1 MVSTRTADLLS
12 IVQSGLKPRAINSKK
27 IIVVGAGMAGL
38 VAGYELKRAGHDVK
52 ILEARERVGGRIL
65 TLREPFSNGLYAEA
79 GAMRLPST
87 HKLVHTY
94 AQKLGVQTTG
104 FTRANPNSFFYINGR
119 KHLRSEVEHD
129 PASLGLDFAGPK
141 GDRTVVQLWGDLI
154 HQTAE
159 RLEADAGYWD
169 ELRNRY
175 GDYSFYNFLRSQQW
189 STDAISAFALIEGLE
204 TILDTA
210 ILHVLQLELQ
220 WLGADMTRIV
230 GGMDRL
236 PMAFL
241 PELEDHIQFGAEMVA
256 LDYTADSVTIHYR
269 NHAAGPNLVAGDFAI
284 VTLPYSVLRFVD
296 VLKPFSPGKQ
306 IAVRQLHYIDATKVF
321 LQCRRRFWEEDDGLF
336 GGATITDL
344 PIRQIHYPD
353 HNRETKQG
361 VLMGSYTY
369 GEEAKRW
376 TSRSP
381 EDRVAQTLKYVAM
394 IHPQVTREYE
404 KGVSKVWSEDEF
416 SGGAFAVFEPGEE
429 ARLSAYLATPEGPIH
444 FAGEHTSYKKRQWI
458 EGAVESGL
466 RTAQEVHERSLRQT
480 QDRR

>member
-1 MVSTRTADLLS
+1 MAPMRTADLLS
-12 IVQSGLKPRAINSKK
+12 IVQSGLQPRAINPRK
-27 IIVVGAGMAGL
+27 IIVIGAGMAGL

-65 TLREPFSNGLYAEA
+65 TLREPFSDGLYAEA

-87 HKLVHTY
+87 HKFVQAY
-94 AQKLGVQTTG
+94 IQKLGLQTSE
-104 FTRANPNSFFYINGR
+104 FTKANPNSFFYINGH
-119 KHLRSEVEHD
+119 KHFRSEVEHD
-129 PASLGLDFAGPK
+129 PASLGFDFAGPN
-141 GDRTVVQLWGDLI
+141 GDQTVIQLWGDLI
-154 HQTAE
+154 QHTAE
-159 RLEADAGYWD
+159 RLEADAEYWD
-169 ELRNRY
+169 ELRSRY

-189 STDAISAFALIEGLE
+189 STDAISALALIEGLE
-204 TILDTA
+204 TVFDTSF
-210 ILHVLQLELQ
+210 LHILQLELQ
-220 WLGADMTRIV
+220 WLGADMTQIV

-241 PELEDHIQFGAEMVA
+241 PELENRIQFGAEMVA

-269 NHAAGPNLVAGDFAI
+269 SHAGLDLVTGDFAI
-284 VTLPYSVLRFVD
+284 VTMPYSVLRFVD

-306 IAVRQLHYIDATKVF
+306 MVLRQLHYVNAMKVF
-321 LQCRRRFWEEDDGLF
+321 LQCRRRFWEEDEGLF
-336 GGATITDL
+336 GGSTITDL
-344 PIRQIHYPD
+344 PIRQIQYPD

-369 GEEAKRW
+369 GEEANRW

-381 EDRVAQTLKYVAM
+381 EDRVTQTLKYVAM

-404 KGVSKVWSEDEF
+404 KGVFKVWSEDKF

-429 ARLSAYLATPEGPIH
+429 ARLSTHIVTPEGPIH
-444 FAGEHTSYKKRQWI
+444 FAGEHTSFKKRTWI

-466 RTAQEVHERSLRQT
+466 RAAQEVHERSLIAAS
-480 QDRR
+480 

>member
-1 MVSTRTADLLS
+1 MAPMRTADLLS
-12 IVQSGLKPRAINSKK
+12 IVESGLQPRAIKPKK

-52 ILEARERVGGRIL
+52 ILEARERVGGRVL

-87 HKLVHTY
+87 HKLVQAY
-94 AQKLGVQTTG
+94 VQKLGLQTTG
-104 FTRANPNSFFYINGR
+104 FTKANPNSFFYINGHR
-119 KHLRSEVEHD
+119 HLRSEVEHD
-129 PASLGLDFAGPK
+129 PASLGFDFAGPN
-141 GDRTVVQLWGDLI
+141 GDQTVIQLWRDLI
-154 HQTAE
+154 HHTAE

-169 ELRNRY
+169 ELRNQY
-175 GDYSFYNFLRSQQW
+175 GDYSFYSFLRSQQW
-189 STDAISAFALIEGLE
+189 SADAISALALIDGLE
-204 TILDTA
+204 TVFDTSF
-210 ILHVLQLELQ
+210 LHILQLELQ
-220 WLGADMTRIV
+220 WLGTNMTQIV

-241 PELEDHIQFGAEMVA
+241 PELENRIQFGAEMVA

-269 NHAAGPNLVAGDFAI
+269 SPAGLDLATGDFAI
-284 VTLPYSVLRFVD
+284 VTMPYSVLRFVD

-306 IAVRQLHYIDATKVF
+306 MVLRQLYYVNAMKVF
-321 LQCRRRFWEEDDGLF
+321 FQCRRRFWEEDDGLF
-336 GGATITDL
+336 GGSTITDL
-344 PIRQIHYPD
+344 PIRQIQYPD

-369 GEEAKRW
+369 GEEANRW

-381 EDRVAQTLKYVAM
+381 EDRVTQTLKYVAM
-394 IHPQVTREYE
+394 IHPQVTKESE
-404 KGVSKVWSEDEF
+404 KGVFKVWSEDKF

-429 ARLSAYLATPEGPIH
+429 ARLSAHIATPEGPIH
-444 FAGEHTSYKKRQWI
+444 FAGEHTSSKKRVWI

-466 RTAQEVHERSLRQT
+466 RAAQEVHEHSLIAPS
-480 QDRR
+480 

>member
-1 MVSTRTADLLS
+1 MLS
-12 IVQSGLKPRAINSKK
+12 IVESGLQPRAIKPKK

-52 ILEARERVGGRIL
+52 ILEARQRVGGRIL
-65 TLREPFSNGLYAEA
+65 TLREPFTNGLYAEA

-87 HKLVHTY
+87 HKLVQAY
-94 AQKLGVQTTG
+94 VQKLGLQTTG
-104 FTRANPNSFFYINGR
+104 FTKANPNSFFYINGH

-129 PASLGLDFAGPK
+129 PASLGLDFAGPN
-141 GDRTVVQLWGDLI
+141 GDQTVVQLWGDLI
-154 HQTAE
+154 HHTAE

-189 STDAISAFALIEGLE
+189 STDAISALALIDGLE
-204 TILDTA
+204 SVLDTSF
-210 ILHVLQLELQ
+210 LHILQLELQ
-220 WLGADMTRIV
+220 WLGADMTQIV

-241 PELEDHIQFGAEMVA
+241 PELENRIQFGAEMVA
-256 LDYTADSVTIHYR
+256 LDYAADSVTIHYR
-269 NHAAGPNLVAGDFAI
+269 SHAGLDLVTGDFAI
-284 VTLPYSVLRFVD
+284 VTMPYSVLRFVD

-306 IAVRQLHYIDATKVF
+306 MVLRQLHYVDAMKVF

-336 GGATITDL
+336 GGSTITDL
-344 PIRQIHYPD
+344 PIRQIQYPD
-353 HNRETKQG
+353 HNRETNQG

-369 GEEAKRW
+369 GEEANRW

-381 EDRVAQTLKYVAM
+381 EDRVTQTLKYVAM

-404 KGVSKVWSEDEF
+404 KGVFKVWSEDKF

-429 ARLSAYLATPEGPIH
+429 ARLSAHMVTPEGPIH
-444 FAGEHTSYKKRQWI
+444 FAGEHTSFKKRTWI

-466 RTAQEVHERSLRQT
+466 RAAQEVHERSLVGT
-480 QDRR
+480 SA